1 MVVPETEVDVDEEE
15 TVEADEE
22 TGLLSG
28 ANGVGE
34 DVEGGKSATG
44 TGGVRLAR

>member
-1 MVVPETEVDVDEEE
+1 MVVPDTEVDVDEEE
-15 TVEADEE
+15 VVEADEE

-28 ANGVGE
+28 ADRVGE
-34 DVEGGKSATG
+34 DVQGVKSATG